1 MRSNLILENNQPR
14 RILHPS
20 GTVELDNELGS
31 IPVYHYHLTDHLG
44 NVRAVIKPG
53 SNNEAIVVQANDY
66 YPFGMVHSTAPATN
80 LYLYNGKEA
89 QKEMTGRWYDYGAR
103 FYDAQLGRFSTV
115 DPHAEKYLEHTPY
128 NYVFNNPINGIDPD
142 GKDGKLVKDG
152 NNLTVQVTLNYSQE
166 SLERYNSS
174 VGEYTQEQLEIDFN
188 NYYVAA
194 NGEYEIDGQSYN
206 VSFEISF
213 NVVEND
219 NDMPSADSQDGST
232 NLEFNANKNGAG
244 SHKLNTISL
253 NKSPRGMAG
262 AEDTGGSLSHEIIH
276 ALGVTDTKE
285 NTSGKLSS
293 WSVNR
298 SLQPSEVS
306 TMLTPGVKYANDNEI
321 SKGTILITHSRPNTG
336 RQNPKLLQK

>member
-1 MRSNLILENNQPR
+1 MEI
-14 RILHPS
+14 I
-20 GTVELDNELGS
+20 
-31 IPVYHYHLTDHLG
+31 
-44 NVRAVIKPG
+44 
-53 SNNEAIVVQANDY
+53 
-66 YPFGMVHSTAPATN
+66 
-80 LYLYNGKEA
+80 
-89 QKEMTGRWYDYGAR
+89 
-103 FYDAQLGRFSTV
+103 
-115 DPHAEKYLEHTPY
+115 
-128 NYVFNNPINGIDPD
+128 
-142 GKDGKLVKDG
+142 
-152 NNLTVQVTLNYSQE
+152 
-166 SLERYNSS
+166 NSS
-174 VGEYTQEQLEIDFN
+174 SNIKLFSRELRKIQFFCWRIYQEQLENDFN

-306 TMLTPGVKYANDNEI
+306 TMLTPGVKYANDNENI
-321 SKGTILITHSRPNTG
+321 KRDYFNNTFKAKH
-336 RQNPKLLQK
+336 RSTES